1 MRKARD
7 GYVAPGRVALAW
19 RAVTTTETE
28 SELLTQAKK
37 QTEALETIRGGVI
50 ALVWLV
56 GFLVAAGLIGAFV
69 AYIQTL

>member
-1 MRKARD
+1 M
-7 GYVAPGRVALAW
+7 
-19 RAVTTTETE
+19 TTTETE
-28 SELLTQAKK
+28 SELLAQAKK
-37 QTEALETIRGGVI
+37 QTAALETIRGGVI